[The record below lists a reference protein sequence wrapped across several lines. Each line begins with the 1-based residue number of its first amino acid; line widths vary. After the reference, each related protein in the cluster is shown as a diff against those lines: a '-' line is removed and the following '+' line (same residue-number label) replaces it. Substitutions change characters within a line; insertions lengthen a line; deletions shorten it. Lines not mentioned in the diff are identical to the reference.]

1 MSNIATRLK
10 PADFRRRA
18 FCLVRQCW
26 KLLLI
31 AAILTNLFYW
41 AGQALA
47 HHGESLAHAAYDEHM
62 TAFYAENPRPED
74 EQAAIEWAYFDEWLA
89 QRDAEE
95 RYDAVFLPW
104 KLGGLAI
111 DLLDSMFSAMV
122 LVGLYTGLLMQRR
135 TGEHTLH
142 CLCIGFARWKTAA
155 WLAIRI
161 AVLILSWGMLALIP
175 GVMLV
180 NMLGDV
186 GEILAIFILFW
197 VALWA
202 ECRYALAFVHMAEDT
217 DGCFTVSDYIRYAAD
232 DMGFFTVRGV
242 LRTAWPAYALMAAD
256 FILGVAGRL
265 LPVLTIPSEVFD
277 LFIGIAAPM
286 LLHACY
292 ACIFEELASHRSTQV
307 APGLA
312 HARALAAGEESAANV
327 SLHP

>member
-31 AAILTNLFYW
+31 AAILINLFYW
-41 AGQALA
+41 AGQLLA
-47 HHGESLAHAAYDEHM
+47 HHGESLAQAAYDEHM
-62 TAFYAENPRPED
+62 TDFYAENPRPENED
-74 EQAAIEWAYFDEWLA
+74 EFIRWAYFDEDLA
-89 QRDAEE
+89 QFEAKE
-95 RYDAVFLPW
+95 RYNQVHFPW

-161 AVLILSWGMLALIP
+161 ALLILSWGMLALIP

-180 NMLGDV
+180 NMLGDI
-186 GEILAIFILFW
+186 GEILAIIILFW

-242 LRTAWPAYALMAAD
+242 MRTAWPVYALMAAD

-265 LPVLTIPSEVFD
+265 LPVLSIFSTVFD
-277 LFIGIAAPM
+277 LLIGMACPM

-292 ACIFEELASHRSTQV
+292 ACIFEELSSRRSSKA

-312 HARALAAGEESAANV
+312 RARALAADEESTEA
-327 SLHP
+327 